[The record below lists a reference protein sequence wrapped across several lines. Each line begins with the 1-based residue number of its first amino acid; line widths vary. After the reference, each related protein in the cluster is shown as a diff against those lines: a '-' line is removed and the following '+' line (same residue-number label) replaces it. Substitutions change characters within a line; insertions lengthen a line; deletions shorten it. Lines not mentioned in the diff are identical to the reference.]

1 MAYNVLKGNVQ
12 FINSTTGS
20 IESMVDDY
28 SNQTIAGIKTF
39 TNQLTASGGF
49 RGSVDVRS
57 PSGIFTDL
65 TVSNKITHNGDTDTF
80 IHLTDDDINIQAG
93 GLNFID
99 ITQDT
104 VSEITFNEEGADI
117 DFRVEGDSNTHLLYV
132 NAGTNKVGIGGV
144 PDHTLTVAGDISASV
159 NVSASVFHGSGAGLS
174 GIPAGALNLG
184 NGVENNSGNLVAKLS
199 GSGGLSLTSA
209 GLGVDPNSAFS
220 IGSLASDDEFLV
232 ADNNAS
238 NALRKATITN
248 LQSYMQSS
256 LNFGGA
262 AGSNTQVQFVDGAG
276 SFAASSNLTFNSTTN
291 ILTTQKI
298 TASVHVSSSQVFA
311 GQLNGD
317 GTGITSV
324 QKIAYNSFT
333 ADFSVTAENDLIGV
347 VTTGSA
353 ITASLLAASKYEPGQ
368 RLTFKDVSG
377 SCSGSNH
384 IVISASA
391 YSSAGNRIDGQG
403 VLKIEAGFGAVTLAS
418 DGVASFFI
426 VSTS

>member
-12 FINSTTGS
+12 FINSDSGS

-28 SNQTIAGIKTF
+28 SDQTIAGIKTF

-104 VSEITFNEEGADI
+104 VSEITFNEEGVDI
-117 DFRVEGDSNTHLLYV
+117 DFRVEGDNNTHLLYV

-184 NGVENNSGNLVAKLS
+184 NTLDSDGGVLIVDLS
-199 GSGGLSLTSA
+199 SSGGLESTATGLKVNPSVAVQKTSPVNA
-209 GLGVDPNSAFS
+209 DKFVIADSAASNVTKYITYGNLSTGIASGITTFPPNGSDGNVQVKNGSAFQ
-220 IGSLASDDEFLV
+220 GPNE
-232 ADNNAS
+232 
-238 NALRKATITN
+238 
-248 LQSYMQSS
+248 
-256 LNFGGA
+256 LNF
-262 AGSNTQVQFVDGAG
+262 NT
-276 SFAASSNLTFNSTTN
+276 STN
-291 ILTTQKI
+291 ILTVTGKI

-311 GQLNGD
+311 TSFHGD
-317 GTGITSV
+317 GSNLSGLTTNS
-324 QKIAYNSFT
+324 YNSFT
-333 ADFSVTAENDLIGV
+333 TNFNVFAEHDLLGII
-347 VTTGSA
+347 TTGSA
-353 ITASLLAASKYEPGQ
+353 ITASLPAASQFDPGH
-368 RLTFKDVSG
+368 RVTFKDVSG

-384 IVISASA
+384 IVISAS
-391 YSSAGNRIDGQG
+391 SHHLGDRIDGEG
-403 VLKIEAGFGAVTLAS
+403 IVKIQAGFGAITIAS
-418 DGVASFFI
+418 DGVGSFYI